1 MSNQSRFL
9 RSKRLRAALWYGA
22 NGKCQKCGCDLPTN
36 WHADHI
42 ERWAETNRTNVHEM
56 QALCPKCHYEKTA
69 EENKNMTIG
78 TQLDLF
84 SQPIESIKL
93 RHHQEQFQKICK
105 RIQAGEKIRK
115 VVMVVTP
122 GGGKSLIPIIA
133 AANLIPSSGGGNF
146 QGTIAD
152 KICWIVPQLN
162 LQKQAEENFVSPYF
176 REQLGYKHRIR
187 ANNNDPNP
195 SKGTSGYA
203 ATYQAIVANPNL
215 HAQEF
220 QRHRYILVLDE
231 FHHVKEGGSWH
242 KALQPLVDEAVLVIM
257 VTGTAERGDKKAIAF
272 MPYKQTTDGITP
284 DLFDSEDTRVIRY
297 TRSQA
302 LREEAI
308 VPLHFEWGDGEA
320 EWVDKKGERRSVDSL
335 AEAGDYTN
343 VALNTALKT
352 GYARQLLTQCSDSWK
367 SYKQI
372 NSRAKMLVIAPSIP
386 TAKEYL
392 KWLND
397 LGIKAVIATSDDS
410 GKAQTN
416 INKFKKYYHYGD
428 GKAVD
433 VLVTVAMAYE
443 GLDVPA
449 ITHIACLTNIRSTP
463 WLEQCWARAARVDR
477 EAIDLKKT
485 GLIFMPDDEPAR
497 NCVDKIIAEQE
508 PIIREREQE
517 QYDRNS
523 GNNGE
528 KDNSKNSQNSDNSN
542 IPLNSNL
549 TRSRASDLSSGE
561 SYDYDETEKIQ
572 STMQNILGRSVPVT
586 TIEMK
591 RIIDAYNQ
599 KTGEANSEEIITT
612 KEILTPSQEEKII
625 RDKIEN
631 YVRRYTAI
639 NKLEHKAINTEII
652 NSFRKSRKE
661 MTLEE
666 LRRVWAW
673 LQKEYPMNN

>member
-1 MSNQSRFL
+1 MYL
-9 RSKRLRAALWYGA
+9 R
-22 NGKCQKCGCDLPTN
+22 
-36 WHADHI
+36 I
-42 ERWAETNRTNVHEM
+42 
-56 QALCPKCHYEKTA
+56 
-69 EENKNMTIG
+69 
-78 TQLDLF
+78 
-84 SQPIESIKL
+84 
-93 RHHQEQFQKICK
+93 
-105 RIQAGEKIRK
+105 
-115 VVMVVTP
+115 
-122 GGGKSLIPIIA
+122 
-133 AANLIPSSGGGNF
+133 
-146 QGTIAD
+146 
-152 KICWIVPQLN
+152 
-162 LQKQAEENFVSPYF
+162 F

-187 ANNNDPNP
+187 ANNNEPNP

-203 ATYQAIVANPNL
+203 ATYQAIVANQNL

-231 FHHVKEGGSWH
+231 FHHVGEGSKWH
-242 KALQPLVDEAVLVIM
+242 KALQPLVDKSVLMIM
-257 VTGTAERGDKKAIAF
+257 VTGTVERGDKKAIAF
-272 MPYKQTTDGITP
+272 MPYKKTSDGMTP
-284 DLFDSEDTRVIRY
+284 DLSNSEDIQVIRY
-297 TRSQA
+297 TRGQA

-308 VPLHFEWGDGEA
+308 VPLNFEWGDGEA

-335 AEAGDYTN
+335 ADAGDYTN
-343 VALNTALKT
+343 VALSTALKT

-367 SYKQI
+367 SYKQN
-372 NSRAKMLVIAPSIP
+372 NSRAKMLVIAPFISI
-386 TAKEYL
+386 ARKYL
-392 KWLND
+392 EWLDD

-410 GKAQTN
+410 KKAQTN

-477 EAIDLKKT
+477 EAKDLKKT
-485 GLIFMPDDEPAR
+485 GLIFMPDDQLAHD
-497 NCVDKIIAEQE
+497 CAAKIMAQQE

-517 QYDRNS
+517 QYDRNN

-528 KDNSKNSQNSDNSN
+528 KDNSKSSENSDNSN

-561 SYDYDETEKIQ
+561 TIDYGETAKIK
-572 STMQNILGRSVPVT
+572 STMQNILGRDVPIS

-599 KTGEANSEEIITT
+599 TTGETNSEQIITT
-612 KEILTPSQEEKII
+612 KEILTPSAEVDKI
-625 RDKIEN
+625 RDEIEK
-631 YVRRYTAI
+631 YVRSYEGK
-639 NKLEHKAINTEII
+639 NKLEFGTINKEIY
-652 NSFRKSRKE
+652 NFFRKSRKE

>member
-1 MSNQSRFL
+1 
-9 RSKRLRAALWYGA
+9 
-22 NGKCQKCGCDLPTN
+22 
-36 WHADHI
+36 
-42 ERWAETNRTNVHEM
+42 
-56 QALCPKCHYEKTA
+56 
-69 EENKNMTIG
+69 
-78 TQLDLF
+78 
-84 SQPIESIKL
+84 
-93 RHHQEQFQKICK
+93 
-105 RIQAGEKIRK
+105 
-115 VVMVVTP
+115 
-122 GGGKSLIPIIA
+122 
-133 AANLIPSSGGGNF
+133 
-146 QGTIAD
+146 
-152 KICWIVPQLN
+152 
-162 LQKQAEENFVSPYF
+162 
-176 REQLGYKHRIR
+176 
-187 ANNNDPNP
+187 
-195 SKGTSGYA
+195 
-203 ATYQAIVANPNL
+203 
-215 HAQEF
+215 EF

-231 FHHVKEGGSWH
+231 FHHVEEGGSWH

-272 MPYKQTTDGITP
+272 MPYRQTSNGMTP
-284 DLFDSEDTRVIRY
+284 DLFDSEDTGVIRY

-343 VALNTALKT
+343 VALSTALKT

-386 TAKEYL
+386 IAKEYL
-392 KWLND
+392 KWLDD

-410 GKAQTN
+410 KKAQTN

-477 EAIDLKKT
+477 VDREARDLKKT
-485 GLIFMPDDEPAR
+485 GLIFMPDDQFAR
-497 NCVDKIIAEQE
+497 DCVAKIMAEQE
-508 PIIREREQE
+508 SIIREKKQD
-517 QYDRNS
+517 QYDRNN
-523 GNNGE
+523 GNNSE
-528 KDNSKNSQNSDNSN
+528 KNNNKSSENRDDST

-561 SYDYDETEKIQ
+561 TIDYGETAKIK
-572 STMQNILGRSVPVT
+572 STMQNILGRDVPIS

-591 RIIDAYNQ
+591 RIIDDYNQ

-612 KEILTPSQEEKII
+612 KEILTPSEEEKII

-639 NKLEHKAINTEII
+639 NKLEHKAINKEIF
-652 NSFRKSRKE
+652 NFFHKSRKE

>member
-1 MSNQSRFL
+1 M
-9 RSKRLRAALWYGA
+9 A

-42 ERWAETNRTNVHEM
+42 ERWAETKRTNVHEM

-69 EENKNMTIG
+69 EENKSMTIG

-84 SQPIESIKL
+84 SQPREPMKL
-93 RHHQEQFQKICK
+93 RDHQKQFQQICK
-105 RIQAGEKIRK
+105 RIKAGEKIRK
-115 VVMVVTP
+115 IVMVVTP

-133 AANLIPSSGGGNF
+133 AANLIPSPGRGNF
-146 QGTIAD
+146 QGNIAD
-152 KICWIVPQLN
+152 KICWIVPRRN
-162 LQKQAEENFVSPYF
+162 LQQQAEENFISQYF
-176 REQLGYKHRIR
+176 REQLGYKHRIM
-187 ANNNDPNP
+187 ANNNNEPNP

-220 QRHRYILVLDE
+220 QRCRYILVLDE
-231 FHHVKEGGSWH
+231 FHHVEEGGSWH
-242 KALQPLVDEAVLVIM
+242 KALQPLVDKAVLVIM

-272 MPYKQTTDGITP
+272 MPYRQTSNGMTP
-284 DLFDSEDTRVIRY
+284 DLFDSEDTGVIRY
-297 TRSQA
+297 TRGQA

-343 VALNTALKT
+343 VALSTALKT
-352 GYARQLLTQCSDSWK
+352 GYARQLLTQCSDNWK

-372 NSRAKMLVIAPSIP
+372 NSRAKMLVLAPSIS

-392 KWLND
+392 KWLED
-397 LGIKAVIATSDDS
+397 LKIKAVIATSDDS
-410 GKAQTN
+410 KKAQAD
-416 INKFKKYYHYGD
+416 IKKFKKDYKYGD
-428 GKAVD
+428 EKAVD

-449 ITHIACLTNIRSTP
+449 ITHIACLTNIRSKP

-477 EAIDLKKT
+477 EAKDLKKT
-485 GLIFMPDDEPAR
+485 GLIFMPDDQLAHD
-497 NCVDKIIAEQE
+497 CAAQIIAEQE

-517 QYDRNS
+517 QYDRNN

-528 KDNSKNSQNSDNSN
+528 KDNSKSSENRDNST

-549 TRSRASDLSSGE
+549 TRYRASDLSRGE
-561 SYDYDETEKIQ
+561 NADYDQTEKIQ
-572 STMQNILGRSVPVT
+572 SAMQEAGLVGTTMQGKYFL
-586 TIEMK
+586 
-591 RIIDAYNQ
+591 DAYNQ
-599 KTGEANSEEIITT
+599 PTEEIDSEQIITT
-612 KEILTPSQEEKII
+612 KEISTPSQELEKI
-625 RDKIEN
+625 REKIEN
-631 YVRRYTAI
+631 HVRRYAVK
-639 NKLEHKAINTEII
+639 NKLEVKAINTEIY
-652 NSFRKSRKE
+652 NSFRKSRKQ

-673 LQKEYPMNN
+673 LQKEYPINN